1 MAATGN
7 EAVTLEQLK
16 SWGSSVLNG
25 WERSPIGGSSANFC
39 VVYYDGS
46 ANFIGASGGGGLSPF
61 GCI

>member
-25 WERSPIGGSSANFC
+25 GRSMPILW
-39 VVYYDGS
+39 VPY
-46 ANFIGASGGGGLSPF
+46 I
-61 GCI
+61 